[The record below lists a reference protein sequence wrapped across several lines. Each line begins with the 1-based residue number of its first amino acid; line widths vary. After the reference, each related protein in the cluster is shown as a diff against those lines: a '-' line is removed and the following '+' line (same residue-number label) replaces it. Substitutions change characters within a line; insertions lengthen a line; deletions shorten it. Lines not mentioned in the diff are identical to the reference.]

1 MLDQIHYPSYLLQ
14 RMDSPNKA
22 WLREHRETREP
33 PYDTLN
39 DKPGKFPEQPT
50 RDEIIE
56 FRRQRDEEIRRRKQ
70 EEREAATSGSF
81 GSQCNKVKIDFR
93 GATFTL
99 DSTDEQGIKRVMNL
113 INGGR

>member
-1 MLDQIHYPSYLLQ
+1 MLDELHYPSYLLN

-22 WLREHRETREP
+22 WLKDHRMTKEA

-39 DKPGKFPEQPT
+39 DRPGKFPEDAT
-50 RDEIIE
+50 RDEIIA
-56 FRRQRDEEIRRRKQ
+56 FRRERDEEMKRRRQ
-70 EEREAATSGSF
+70 EEREALSSQSF
-81 GSQCNKVKIDFR
+81 GAESNKVKIDFR

-99 DSTDEQGIKRVMNL
+99 DSTDEQGIKRIMNL